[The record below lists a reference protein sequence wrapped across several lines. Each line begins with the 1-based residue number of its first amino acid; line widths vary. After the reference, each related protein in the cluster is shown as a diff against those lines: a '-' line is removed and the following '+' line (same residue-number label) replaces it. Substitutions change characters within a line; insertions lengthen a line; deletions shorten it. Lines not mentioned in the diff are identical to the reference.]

1 MTKILF
7 QCETRVRRTYRG
19 GKLIDA
25 FLGKENPADTGTPE
39 DWISSFVEAKN
50 RNYTEGE
57 GLTEVSV
64 DGGRMRLCDVVSME
78 DLGPGRSDSGV
89 LMKLLDAGERLG
101 IQVHPTAEFATAH
114 FGVGYGKTECWH
126 ILATREKEDCAVYIG
141 FKEGITK
148 TLWRS
153 LYERQD
159 IDGML
164 AWMHRIPVKAG
175 DTVLVRAG
183 TPHAIGA
190 GCFLLEIQE
199 PTDFTMRVEKTT
211 VSGEVLTPHQLH
223 YGAGEE
229 ALFECFLYDGI
240 SEAEARSKY
249 VVERCRTDVGR
260 ERLVGFSDTPCFAL
274 EKLSCGG
281 VIKAPDSF
289 VTLVVTCGGDLTVGE
304 EALSVRR
311 GDKLFVPYG
320 SGDIASHGAEIL
332 VCYPPTGNGTKPV

>member
-1 MTKILF
+1 MKKVLF

-19 GKLIDA
+19 GKLIDE
-25 FLGKENPADTGTPE
+25 FLGKEDLADTETPE

-57 GLTEVSV
+57 GLTEVCV
-64 DGGRMRLCDVVSME
+64 DGVRKRLCDVVTAE
-78 DLGPGRSDSGV
+78 AFGPGRFESGV
-89 LMKLLDAGERLG
+89 LIKLLDAGERLG
-101 IQVHPTAEFATAH
+101 IQVHPTAEFATTH

-148 TLWRS
+148 ELWRS
-153 LYERQD
+153 LYDRQD

-183 TPHAIGA
+183 TPHAIGG

-199 PTDFTMRVEKTT
+199 PTDFTMRVEKIT

-229 ALFECFLYDGI
+229 ALFDCFLYNGI
-240 SEAEARSKY
+240 SESEARRRY
-249 VVERCRTDVGR
+249 VVERRLAGVGR
-260 ERLVGFSDTPCFAL
+260 ECLVGYSDTPCFAL
-274 EKLSCGG
+274 EKLSRGG
-281 VIKAPDSF
+281 VIKAPPGF
-289 VTLVVTCGGDLTVGE
+289 LTLVVTCGGEISVGG
-304 EALSVRR
+304 EAIPVRR

-320 SGDIASHGAEIL
+320 VGDIASHGAEML
-332 VCYPPTGNGTKPV
+332 VCYPPTGNGTKPA

>member
-89 LMKLLDAGERLG
+89 LIKLLDAGERLG

-148 TLWRS
+148 ALWRS

-164 AWMHRIPVKAG
+164 AWMLRIPVKAG

-240 SEAEARSKY
+240 SETEARSKY
-249 VVERCRTDVGR
+249 VVERRRTDVGR
-260 ERLVGFSDTPCFAL
+260 ERLVGFLDTSCFAL

-304 EALSVRR
+304 EVLSVRR

-320 SGDIASHGAEIL
+320 SGDIASRGAEIL
-332 VCYPPTGNGTKPV
+332 VCYPPTGNFTKST

>member
-304 EALSVRR
+304 EALLVRR